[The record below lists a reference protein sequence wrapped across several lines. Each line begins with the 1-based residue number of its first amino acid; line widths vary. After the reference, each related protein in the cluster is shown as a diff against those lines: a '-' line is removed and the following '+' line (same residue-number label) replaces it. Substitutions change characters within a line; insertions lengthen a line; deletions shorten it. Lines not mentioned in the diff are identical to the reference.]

1 MRYLFMNLGPMEL
14 LLIFLVVLLLFG
26 GSKLPEL
33 ARGLGRA
40 IRTFKEES
48 EGVRRELEKAVESP
62 PEPPPAATKPTT
74 EISSPSPQPPSSP
87 KKS

>member
-1 MRYLFMNLGPMEL
+1 MRHLFMNLGPMEI
-14 LLIFLVVLLLFG
+14 LLIFLIVLLIFG
-26 GSKLPEL
+26 GAKLPEL

-48 EGVRRELEKAVESP
+48 EGVKREIEKAVESSP
-62 PEPPPAATKPTT
+62 SNSAKPAAENPTPPAETT
-74 EISSPSPQPPSSP
+74 P